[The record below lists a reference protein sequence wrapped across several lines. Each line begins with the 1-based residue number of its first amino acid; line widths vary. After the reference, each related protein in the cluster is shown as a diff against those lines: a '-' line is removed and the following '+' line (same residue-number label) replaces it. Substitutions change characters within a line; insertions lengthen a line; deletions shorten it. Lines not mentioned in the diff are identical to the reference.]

1 MKARATPHI
10 ARPTGMSAA
19 GRTPAASPA
28 SERAAGRA
36 GHLPRVLLCE
46 REAAGATPIYA
57 ALGEVGIEPTR
68 CRDPKALLEEAVRR
82 PADVVICDVA
92 IGNREDL
99 FMLELL
105 RRVAPAV
112 PLILVASEGSLVTQ
126 RLVQGLRPMY
136 YMVGP
141 VEGPELREAVE
152 AALARRGR
160 PRG

>member
-1 MKARATPHI
+1 MKTRPTPQV
-10 ARPTGMSAA
+10 ARPTGP
-19 GRTPAASPA
+19 PAADPAPAPRGAGQDSP
-28 SERAAGRA
+28 
-36 GHLPRVLLCE
+36 PRVVLCE
-46 REAAGATPIYA
+46 RDPVGATPIYL
-57 ALGEVGIEPTR
+57 ALQAIGIEPLR

-82 PADVVICDVA
+82 SPDVVICDLA

-105 RRVAPAV
+105 RRAAPAV
-112 PLILVASEGSLVTQ
+112 PLILVASEGSLATQ

-152 AALARRGR
+152 AALARRLR
-160 PRG
+160 ARG